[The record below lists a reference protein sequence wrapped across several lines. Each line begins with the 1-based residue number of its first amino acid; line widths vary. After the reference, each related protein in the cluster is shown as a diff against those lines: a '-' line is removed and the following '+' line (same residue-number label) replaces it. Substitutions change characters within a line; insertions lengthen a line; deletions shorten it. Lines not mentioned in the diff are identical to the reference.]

1 MTMTTIRP
9 MSATG
14 ALRARNL
21 IRKLHAR
28 GCVAA
33 IRPCYNPREN
43 ICIETIVRDEN
54 GEWRPVLTFE
64 EQDALNNGHT
74 LNLDA
79 IFAKID
85 KIDNM
90 NKINTPDH

>member
-1 MTMTTIRP
+1 MTMNTIRP
-9 MSATG
+9 MSPTG

-33 IRPCYNPREN
+33 IRPCYSPREN
-43 ICIETIVRDEN
+43 VCIETIVRDED
-54 GEWRPVLTFE
+54 GEWRPVLSFE
-64 EQDALNNGHT
+64 EQDALNNGHA

-79 IFAKID
+79 IFD
-85 KIDNM
+85 KIS
-90 NKINTPDH
+90 KP